1 MNVFGYITLGI
12 FILACLSI
20 LRRAYKEKRFSFI
33 ELVIL
38 GLSTYILVLGL
49 YKV

>member
-1 MNVFGYITLGI
+1 MNTYGCITLGI
-12 FILACLSI
+12 FILTCLSA
-20 LRRAYKEKRFSFI
+20 LRRAYKERRFSFI
-33 ELVIL
+33 ELLIL